1 MQLDVKR
8 RKRHQGVDE
17 CRPRLNAA
25 IQSDA
30 SQTDLADTGAV
41 TAGRFYIQSYEA
53 EITMGKSVCQI
64 IMAFAG
70 GVCDVFS

>member
-1 MQLDVKR
+1 
-8 RKRHQGVDE
+8 
-17 CRPRLNAA
+17 LNAT
-25 IQSDA
+25 IKSNA

-70 GVCDVFS
+70 GVCGVFSQANWGI